1 MPIKTIHSFL
11 VHPLKHDEGD
21 PPVIGGTRVPVAKGG
36 RLVSMLTG
44 VYDAAE
50 TECKIDISFEPADD
64 GTQTNVCRD
73 LVVAYATAGHIE
85 AGRAIAQRLQSVTTL
100 KSGLGLLFL
109 LLGDEDNGAKKVVI
123 SRFPADNG
131 ILADQKKGELSVQFL
146 ERVFMKRA
154 TSYKAAVYRDHSLT
168 SGFWEGK
175 VVDKQINSGTISV
188 SNYWIA
194 EFLASDFRTTSA
206 QGSRRLADAF
216 RNATANTKDVEVKS
230 ELIAALRLTRG
241 QSGKSVSISGLMDQF
256 NLSDGART
264 LIKDEVQDHLLKEKF
279 RLDVAEL
286 DKHAPMHSIELDN
299 GAVLT
304 AATQNFDDVFRR
316 EKLKS
321 RDGEQRIRIST
332 EGRVVN
338 ERLRKK
344 S

>member
-11 VHPLKHDEGD
+11 VHPLKNDD
-21 PPVIGGTRVPVAKGG
+21 STPLIGGTRVFLGKGG
-36 RLVSMLTG
+36 RLVSMMSD
-44 VYDAAE
+44 VYEEAE

-64 GTQTNVCRD
+64 GAQQNDCRD
-73 LVVAYATAGHIE
+73 LVVAYAGGGQIE
-85 AGRAIAQRLQSVTTL
+85 DGRAIAQRLQSVTTL

-109 LLGDEDNGAKKVVI
+109 LLGEEEGAKKVVI

-154 TSYKAAVYRDHSLT
+154 TTYKAAVYRGHSLT
-168 SGFWEGK
+168 SQFWEGK
-175 VVDKQINSGTISV
+175 VIDKQINSGSMSV
-188 SNYWIA
+188 SNYWIS

-206 QGSRRLADAF
+206 QGSRRLADAL
-216 RNATANTKDVEVKS
+216 RNATAKAKDINLKT
-230 ELIAALRLTRG
+230 ELVAALRMSRNLA
-241 QSGKSVSISGLMDQF
+241 GKSVSISGLMEQF
-256 NLSDGART
+256 SVSDGARS
-264 LIKDEVQDHLLKEKF
+264 LVNAEVQEHLRKEKF
-279 RLDVAEL
+279 RLDVVEL
-286 DKHAPMHSIELDN
+286 DKHAPMQSIELDN

-304 AATQNFDDVFRR
+304 APTPTFDDVFKR
-316 EKLKS
+316 ENV
-321 RDGEQRIRIST
+321 RGGDGNQKIRITT